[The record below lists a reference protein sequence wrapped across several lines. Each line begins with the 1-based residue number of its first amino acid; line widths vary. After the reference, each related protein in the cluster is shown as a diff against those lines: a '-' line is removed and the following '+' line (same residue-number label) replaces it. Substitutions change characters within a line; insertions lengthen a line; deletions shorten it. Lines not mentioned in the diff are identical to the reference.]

1 MWPNNHNP
9 GTGQTVTLSIEVQ
22 NINDLLG
29 AQFDINYDS
38 TRLQYNSKTDGNFL
52 DFCTAGDTSTPGTI
66 ANLACTST
74 AGAQSGTGTL
84 MTLTFTTTAAGTA
97 PLSFNNIILLDS
109 NSNPITET
117 HNSITLTIT

>member
-1 MWPNNHNP
+1 
-9 GTGQTVTLSIEVQ
+9 VQ

-52 DFCTAGDTSTPGTI
+52 DFCTAGDTSTAGTI

-74 AGAQSGTGTL
+74 AGAQTGTGTL

-109 NSNPITET
+109 NSQQMTET
-117 HNSITLTIT
+117 HNSITLTIS